1 MVRLKDIARAAGVT
15 SATAS
20 TALSGRGRVSADM
33 RERIRKLAREMNYE
47 PDLAALLLKK
57 KNIIFR
63 HIPHL
68 LKTEKNVNQYLLETF
83 SDIHYTYPN
92 IYDQKIRNISSTLR
106 NQNNIPGISEYLH
119 ANIYAP
125 YMVNNKLLSPL
136 VATSNRHYYYRL
148 DSICITVSGKV
159 LYHISFEPKY
169 KNQQLVSGH
178 CIVDAE
184 NWVVRD
190 FYFEGQSDLLHFKC
204 HIEMGKEGSIEEFLP
219 KRYDLTPSSNA
230 ISGNHPQK
238 QAAFQK
244 EKL

>member
-1 MVRLKDIARAAGVT
+1 MFRIKGTFKQNFRFTILILICMASST
-15 SATAS
+15 CLAS
-20 TALSGRGRVSADM
+20 TSTDLDSLLQNIYNSSPV
-33 RERIRKLAREMNYE
+33 YE
-47 PDLAALLLKK
+47 DTIEEYRAQLYVRAFLDIKK

-159 LYHISFEPKY
+159 SMTDMESESNCPSLI
-169 KNQQLVSGH
+169 QQ
-178 CIVDAE
+178 
-184 NWVVRD
+184 
-190 FYFEGQSDLLHFKC
+190 GQHSH
-204 HIEMGKEGSIEEFLP
+204 
-219 KRYDLTPSSNA
+219 
-230 ISGNHPQK
+230 
-238 QAAFQK
+238 
-244 EKL
+244 